1 MHRNSILQN
10 DLHPLAVEMIA
21 PETPAARLPAS
32 MIAANPFGKVSRD
45 LGCKSMG
52 THSRD
57 MGGWSSTAR
66 AANDARWI
74 DSAWRIAA

>member
-32 MIAANPFGKVSRD
+32 IIAANPFGKVTRD
-45 LGCKSMG
+45 LGHESMG
-52 THSRD
+52 TRSHAVGD
-57 MGGWSSTAR
+57 WSSTAR
-66 AANDARWI
+66 AANDAQWI
-74 DSAWRIAA
+74 GQVWGIAA